1 MLDRRIKT
9 VMMMAMTVM
18 VMMMVMAMVMVM
30 AMAMVM
36 LGGAGKKNYIYKLP
50 IDRSRGCY
58 W

>member
-1 MLDRRIKT
+1 
-9 VMMMAMTVM
+9 M

-36 LGGAGKKNYIYKLP
+36 LGGAGKKNIYKLP
-50 IDRSRGCY
+50 IDRFSGFY

>member
-1 MLDRRIKT
+1 
-9 VMMMAMTVM
+9 M

-36 LGGAGKKNYIYKLP
+36 LGGAGKKNYIYKPP

-58 W
+58 WY